1 MDRGLLQLDLIY
13 MAFEISE
20 NYFKGFPGDLVVK
33 NMPANAGNVGLIPH
47 PRSHMQQCNETPATQ
62 LLHLCSRALNDNY

>member
-13 MAFEISE
+13 IAFEISE

-33 NMPANAGNVGLIPH
+33 NMPANAGNMGLIAH
-47 PRSHMQQCNETPATQ
+47 PRSHMQQCN
-62 LLHLCSRALNDNY
+62 